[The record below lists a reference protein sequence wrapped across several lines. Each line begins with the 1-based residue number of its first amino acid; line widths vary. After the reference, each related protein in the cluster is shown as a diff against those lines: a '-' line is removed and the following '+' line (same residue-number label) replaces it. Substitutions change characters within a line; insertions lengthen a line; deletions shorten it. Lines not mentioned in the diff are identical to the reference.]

1 MKAGKIWLVIGWAS
15 HDRRDYN
22 FEWSD
27 KDSSVKIRSDMQGV
41 MLQCVDQV
49 VEGTGNLWELM
60 GLLSAFK
67 LWKTAFFS
75 SCSKDESR
83 CD

>member
-1 MKAGKIWLVIGWAS
+1 MKAGKIWLVIGGAS

-27 KDSSVKIRSDMQGV
+27 EDSSFKIRSDMQRV

-49 VEGTGNLWELM
+49 VEGAGNLWKLM

-67 LWKTAFFS
+67 LWKTACFS